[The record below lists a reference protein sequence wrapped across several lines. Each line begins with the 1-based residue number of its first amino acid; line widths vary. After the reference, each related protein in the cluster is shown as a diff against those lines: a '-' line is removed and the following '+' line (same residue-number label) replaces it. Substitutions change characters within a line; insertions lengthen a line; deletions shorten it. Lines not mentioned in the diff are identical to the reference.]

1 LRAENA
7 DVVGAFLQKRH
18 DARDTTQRVLRE
30 LAIDA
35 PVEVGYRIPA
45 GTADMD
51 GFYYA
56 CLEKIKG

>member
-7 DVVGAFLQKRH
+7 AVIERFLAARP
-18 DARDTTQRVLRE
+18 DACDKTMQRGDWFSPGPGL
-30 LAIDA
+30 
-35 PVEVGYRIPA
+35 RIPA

-56 CLEKIKG
+56 CLEKRSG